1 MSIKLEVWGDYACF
15 TRPELKTE
23 RYSYDVMTPGAAI
36 GILEAIF
43 WHPGLHYR
51 IDRIHVLNPI
61 QFTSVRR
68 NEVKSKL
75 KGTGVKT
82 AIKKGEFTG
91 LYLNTKTDIVQRAAT
106 VLKDVHYVIEAH
118 FDIGP
123 EANAT
128 DNPGK
133 FQDILKR
140 RVRKGQCYHQPYLG
154 VREFPA
160 NFQLWEKTMEGNSV
174 YEGQKK
180 DLGIM
185 LHHMAYT
192 PRVLWNGKV
201 VYDAAPT
208 FFRAVLSEGV
218 LELSESEVLQ

>member
-23 RYSYDVMTPGAAI
+23 RYSYDVMTPGAAV

-43 WHPGLHYR
+43 WHPGMHYK
-51 IDRIHVLNPI
+51 IDRIHVLKSI
-61 QFTSVRR
+61 QFAGIRR
-68 NEVKSKL
+68 NEVKSRI
-75 KGTGVKT
+75 GGSGVKT
-82 AIKKGEFTG
+82 AIKKEAFGG
-91 LYLNTKTDIVQRAAT
+91 LYLNTKTDIVQRSAT
-106 VLKDVHYVIEAH
+106 VLKDVRYVIEAH

-123 EANAT
+123 ETNAT

-140 RVRKGQCYHQPYLG
+140 RAGKGQCYHQPYFG

-160 NFQLWEKTMEGNSV
+160 HFKLCEGTVPDSV
-174 YEGQKK
+174 YKGQEK

-185 LHHMAYT
+185 LHHMEYS
-192 PRVLWNGKV
+192 PRRLKDGTV
-201 VYDAAPT
+201 VYDASPV
-208 FFRAVLSEGV
+208 FFRAALSDGI
-218 LELSESEVLQ
+218 LDLTESEVLR

>member
-23 RYSYDVMTPGAAI
+23 RYSYDVMTPGAAV

-43 WHPGLHYR
+43 WHPGLHYE
-51 IDRIHVLNPI
+51 IDRIHVIKPI

-68 NEVKSKL
+68 NEVKSKI
-75 KGTGVKT
+75 GCSGVKA
-82 AIKKGEFTG
+82 AIKKEAFDG
-91 LYLNTKTDIVQRAAT
+91 LYLNTKTEIVQRAAT
-106 VLKDVHYVIEAH
+106 VLKDVRYVIEAH
-118 FDIGP
+118 FDIGQ
-123 EANAT
+123 EANDT

-140 RVRKGQCYHQPYLG
+140 RARKGQCYHQPYFG

-160 NFQLWEKTMEGNSV
+160 HFKLCEGEIPDS
-174 YEGQKK
+174 ECKGEK

-185 LHHMAYT
+185 LHHMEYS
-192 PRVLWNGKV
+192 PRKLKDGTM
-201 VYDAAPT
+201 VYDASPV
-208 FFRAVLSEGV
+208 FFRAALSDGI
-218 LELSESEVLQ
+218 LDLSESEVLR

>member
-23 RYSYDVMTPGAAI
+23 RYSYDMMTPGAAV

-43 WHPGLHYR
+43 WHPGLHYE
-51 IDRIHVLNPI
+51 IDRIYVINPI
-61 QFTSVRR
+61 RFTSVRR
-68 NEVKSKL
+68 NEVKSKV
-75 KGTGVKT
+75 KCSGVKT
-82 AIKKGEFTG
+82 AIQKEAFDG
-91 LYLNTKTDIVQRAAT
+91 LYLNTKTEIVQRAAT
-106 VLKDVHYVIEAH
+106 VLKDVRYVIEAH

-123 EANAT
+123 EANDT

-140 RVRKGQCYHQPYLG
+140 RAKKGQCYHRPYFG

-160 NFQLWEKTMEGNSV
+160 HFKLCEGMVPDS
-174 YEGQKK
+174 ECKGEK

-185 LHHMAYT
+185 LHHMEYS
-192 PRVLWNGKV
+192 PRRLKDGTM
-201 VYDAAPT
+201 VYDASPV
-208 FFRAVLSEGV
+208 FFRAVLSDGV
-218 LELSESEVLQ
+218 LDLSESEVLR